1 MESIV
6 TYTSYDKRF
15 VSENPS
21 DVKKYELGIINKH
34 KVYTSQDSSFSVFKV
49 DDKPFFECLI
59 ENLASHCTE
68 TISPPCYV
76 VWEPYANNNSGTFT
90 SLETYKKSGAWRD
103 KLLADFEFAQPERLL
118 DHLEEIVTKVE
129 AIIVKYEKPY
139 PHRWAIV
146 EYEGLGY
153 YVGEYFIYGKELI
166 TGDVLTCWA
175 ELPYMARNPAI
186 IQEGFATKEEALAA
200 LPKYETAGLLRAK
213 KRIEP

>member
-1 MESIV
+1 MESIII
-6 TYTSYDKRF
+6 YTSYDKRF

-34 KVYTSQDSSFSVFKV
+34 KIYTSQDSSFSVFKV

-59 ENLASHCTE
+59 ENLASYCTE
-68 TISPPCYV
+68 TINPPCYV

-118 DHLEEIVTKVE
+118 DNLEEIVTKVE

-146 EYEGLGY
+146 KYDGLGY
-153 YVGEYFIYGKELI
+153 YVGEYLIYGKEIVANKTLE
-166 TGDVLTCWA
+166 CWVG
-175 ELPYMARNPAI
+175 LPYMTKNPI
-186 IQEGFATKEEALAA
+186 TIQEGFATKEEALAA
-200 LPKYETAGLLRAK
+200 LPKYETAGHLQA
-213 KRIEP
+213 